1 MNYPLTFINNLSN
14 NASAYQSW
22 ENLGTMD
29 VSSRTEVIST
39 TDKKKVIKK
48 ILQTTGPSHSTIDAI
63 IFLFLNINYI
73 ILHNGHFSN
82 LKTNQLLSKKNYIT
96 HIFYYTSH
104 NRCLLHLAA
113 ISLDSFSQGELGFY
127 FLCPS

>member
-39 TDKKKVIKK
+39 TDKKRLLKRFCK
-48 ILQTTGPSHSTIDAI
+48 LQAHLT
-63 IFLFLNINYI
+63 
-73 ILHNGHFSN
+73 
-82 LKTNQLLSKKNYIT
+82 QL
-96 HIFYYTSH
+96 
-104 NRCLLHLAA
+104 
-113 ISLDSFSQGELGFY
+113 
-127 FLCPS
+127 